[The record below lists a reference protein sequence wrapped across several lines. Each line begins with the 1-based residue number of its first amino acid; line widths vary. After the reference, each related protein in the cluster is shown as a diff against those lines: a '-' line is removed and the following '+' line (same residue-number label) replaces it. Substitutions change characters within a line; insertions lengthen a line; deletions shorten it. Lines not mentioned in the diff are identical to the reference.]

1 MAVFFMRWFEL
12 LKILTLVNY
21 ALFWGMIKKVCVI
34 GAGTMGSGIALAAA
48 QGNFEVILCDINA
61 AVIDAAKTGIEKNLD
76 FLLNKQKITAAE
88 KESIWQNIS
97 FTSTIEDCKA
107 DLIIEAIVE
116 RLDIKTTLLT
126 QLAAINQAE
135 TILASN
141 TSSLSITALQQT
153 IPLPGRVAG
162 LHFFNPAHVMKLVE
176 VVKGEITDDTTTNA
190 LIDFCRQINKMP
202 VLCKDAPGFIV
213 NRVARH
219 YYLEA
224 MQLAENEHSS
234 IEDIDAAME
243 AAGFKMGPFKLMD
256 LIGMDVNLAVSTSL
270 YEAFDKTERFKPS
283 ALQIDKVTKN
293 ELGRKTGKGF
303 YNYNA

>member
-1 MAVFFMRWFEL
+1 MAVFYCLYIREG
-12 LKILTLVNY
+12 KIFTLVNY
-21 ALFWGMIKKVCVI
+21 VLFWAMIKKVCIV

-48 QGNFEVILCDINA
+48 QTSLQVMLCDINP
-61 AVIDAAKTGIEKNLD
+61 AVIDAAKLGIEKNLD
-76 FLLNKQKITAAE
+76 FLLSKNKIDAAE
-88 KESIWQNIS
+88 KDRIWGRIS
-97 FTSTIEDCKA
+97 FTSAQKDCQA
-107 DLIIEAIVE
+107 DLLIEAIVE
-116 RLDIKTTLLT
+116 KLDVKTELFT
-126 QLAAINQAE
+126 QLAALNASD

-141 TSSLSITALQQT
+141 TSSLSINALQKN

-162 LHFFNPAHVMKLVE
+162 LHFFNPAHIMKLVE
-176 VVKGEITDDTTTNA
+176 VVKGQLTDDATTDA
-190 LIDFCRQINKMP
+190 LMDFCRQINKVP

-224 MQLAENEHSS
+224 MQLEENHHSS
-234 IEDIDAAME
+234 VEDIDAAME

-270 YEAFDKTERFKPS
+270 YEAFDNADRFKPS
-283 ALQIDKVTKN
+283 ALQIEKVAKN